1 MRFKH
6 VRLFQIK
13 YLNNFIGYWI
23 ITFTFQLISKQENT
37 KSFTILVFPILE
49 INKIIPKLFFYS
61 TGSNNYGTTC
71 ITLIRV
77 SVDNEQL
84 RFSWDH

>member
-1 MRFKH
+1 MSHTNQHTEFPNLNGHIYRTYKLLKMFQIRFKH

-37 KSFTILVFPILE
+37 KSFNYIS
-49 INKIIPKLFFYS
+49 FFQY
-61 TGSNNYGTTC
+61 
-71 ITLIRV
+71 
-77 SVDNEQL
+77 
-84 RFSWDH
+84 WK

>member
-37 KSFTILVFPILE
+37 KSFNYIS
-49 INKIIPKLFFYS
+49 FFQY
-61 TGSNNYGTTC
+61 
-71 ITLIRV
+71 RK
-77 SVDNEQL
+77 
-84 RFSWDH
+84 